1 MGGRA
6 NNEGMQ
12 KLPRQLDSRIEIVT
26 PENIAFHYILAGPF
40 RRLPAYLI
48 DCAICVSTLMI
59 ALIIISLVGSVSD
72 LAGIGFGMWL
82 VLVFL
87 ASWFYFALFETFW
100 NGQTP
105 GKRLLGLRV
114 LGSDGRP
121 INALQAVL
129 RNVLRSVDSLPLWGP
144 AAEFGVPFYMLG
156 LAAMAA
162 NRRYQRLGDLACGTI
177 VVVERRST
185 LRGVVPM
192 AHPEVVRFA
201 QTLPVTFMPSRALGH
216 ALSTY
221 VGRRDRFSPARRL
234 EIARVLAEP
243 LGQRLGLPP
252 TTNPDL
258 LLCALYYRAF
268 IADRLEAE
276 PSLQTDVLRPPVL
289 VPPSAATLSPAN
301 MPAAGIASTG
311 FVATSGTEVPGR

>member
-1 MGGRA
+1 
-6 NNEGMQ
+6 MQ
-12 KLPRQLDSRIEIVT
+12 KPPRQLDSRIEIVT

-59 ALIIISLVGSVSD
+59 ALIIISLVGWASGLS
-72 LAGIGFGMWL
+72 GIGFGMWL

-87 ASWFYFALFETFW
+87 ASWFYFGLFETFW

-144 AAEFGVPFYMLG
+144 AEFGVPFYMLG
-156 LAAMAA
+156 LVVMAA

-201 QTLPVTFMPSRALGH
+201 QLLPVTFMPSRALGH

-268 IADRLEAE
+268 IADRLETE
-276 PSLQTDVLRPPVL
+276 PSLQPDVLRPPVL
-289 VPPSAATLSPAN
+289 VPPSATAMPAATL
-301 MPAAGIASTG
+301 PAAGIAPAG
-311 FVATSGTEVPGR
+311 FVATSRTEVPGR